1 MILYKKSKQKEREA
15 RAVDTLATILGW
27 FFALAMAAVVV
38 AMTAYVYHWGWT
50 LGPARADW
58 AAFGEFV
65 GGTLNPVFSF
75 VSMMALL
82 LTVMLQRQQISMSRQ
97 ELDESRVEIEATRQ
111 DAALARTTQ
120 LAMSETMGR
129 QAHYA
134 MISARAVA
142 LGAALEAANQQVKA
156 SMFANQ
162 GGFDANQGAHYAVI
176 AAHRDRLAAD
186 LLDLTNN
193 LAEPSATATAPR
205 Y

>member
-1 MILYKKSKQKEREA
+1 MTSHEKSKQKEREA
-15 RAVDTLATILGW
+15 RTVDTLATVLGW
-27 FFALAMAAVVV
+27 FFALAMTAVVA

-50 LGPARADW
+50 LGPVRADW
-58 AAFGEFV
+58 AAFGEFI
-65 GGTLNPVFSF
+65 GGTLNPVFGF

-82 LTVMLQRQQISMSRQ
+82 LTVMLQRHQIGLSRQ
-97 ELDESRVEIEATRQ
+97 ELDESRVEIEAARQ

-120 LAMSETMGR
+120 LAMSEAMGR

-156 SMFANQ
+156 SMFVNQ
-162 GGFDANQGAHYAVI
+162 GGLDANQGAHYAALV
-176 AAHRDRLAAD
+176 ARRNRLAVD